1 MANMPFVINPSNI
14 KVMLENTRRQK
25 SGEKN
30 GTTQRLIADDMSKFS
45 SITNSYLCNMQA
57 SNCWLSSVI
66 KSVHLE
72 NMASCSASFYCVKC
86 VSLTWH
92 IRLQWMALPFSGW
105 AFMIDLFN
113 GFQMS
118 ICCRISG
125 EKQKIF
131 MLFCEQRL
139 MLFFSDLNAN
149 KLANDDIRLHHRF
162 YNEINQPE
170 SLLIKIFI
178 LFDLLAQC
186 MQFQIC

>member
-1 MANMPFVINPSNI
+1 MEPHNVWLQMIWANSQVN
-14 KVMLENTRRQK
+14 
-25 SGEKN
+25 
-30 GTTQRLIADDMSKFS
+30 
-45 SITNSYLCNMQA
+45 ITNSYLCNMQA

-92 IRLQWMALPFSGW
+92 IRLQWMAQLFSGVLRLGLYDW
-105 AFMIDLFN
+105 FIYRVLDVHLSNF
-113 GFQMS
+113 
-118 ICCRISG
+118 SG
-125 EKQKIF
+125 ETKIF
-131 MLFCEQRL
+131 MLFCKQRL

-149 KLANDDIRLHHRF
+149 KLANDDIRLHHQF

>member
-1 MANMPFVINPSNI
+1 
-14 KVMLENTRRQK
+14 
-25 SGEKN
+25 
-30 GTTQRLIADDMSKFS
+30 
-45 SITNSYLCNMQA
+45 
-57 SNCWLSSVI
+57 
-66 KSVHLE
+66 
-72 NMASCSASFYCVKC
+72 
-86 VSLTWH
+86 
-92 IRLQWMALPFSGW
+92 
-105 AFMIDLFN
+105 MIDLFN

-139 MLFFSDLNAN
+139 MLFFSNLNAN
-149 KLANDDIRLHHRF
+149 KLANDDTRLHHQF